1 MACSNL
7 LLEEHDLRS
16 ILTKID
22 ETFERTKALCGILDE
37 IYTVIESHNNF
48 WVKMMYRYAQLSY
61 SRRRQRLQKYL
72 VACKYTHLR
81 KNLEMDR
88 MKRRLYCQDIQTV
101 ISNVFNRL
109 NLGDYEVK
117 KDLSCIIGMFLKF
130 MRSLRYTLDLR
141 TPHKNYTPV
150 ELAFS
155 SIEPDGCAKDKA
167 PVLFLHGVTSS
178 KEYWYDIPQTVA
190 NATKRK
196 VYALDA
202 RNHGDSEWSDV
213 FDFDCNVDDLLH
225 FMDRIG
231 ARKVILVGHSM
242 GGITAIKTAL
252 RAPERVERLVVEDIA
267 GNKEALSQERMNSI
281 VYFLSLAIK
290 AIQQVPPNE
299 EEEKAKHFIL
309 DFLFKNLPEEFVS
322 ILNLIKNSK
331 LELYREICY

>member
-1 MACSNL
+1 MAS
-7 LLEEHDLRS
+7 
-16 ILTKID
+16 
-22 ETFERTKALCGILDE
+22 
-37 IYTVIESHNNF
+37 
-48 WVKMMYRYAQLSY
+48 
-61 SRRRQRLQKYL
+61 
-72 VACKYTHLR
+72 
-81 KNLEMDR
+81 
-88 MKRRLYCQDIQTV
+88 
-101 ISNVFNRL
+101 
-109 NLGDYEVK
+109 
-117 KDLSCIIGMFLKF
+117 
-130 MRSLRYTLDLR
+130 
-141 TPHKNYTPV
+141 YTPV

-213 FDFDCNVDDLLH
+213 FNFDCNVDDLLH

-231 ARKVILVGHSM
+231 APKVILVGHSM

-309 DFLFKNLPEEFVS
+309 DFLFKNLPEEFKKYNNKDNVLSRIQLKRTADGRYTFRGNIEAVS
-322 ILNLIKNSK
+322 KALQNAESLMTQPTGLYEGAACFIYGKLSPLNVPSEEQFIKERFPKAKLVGVENATHGFTTTAKRNSLK
-331 LELYREICY
+331 SSSTFFLNNT